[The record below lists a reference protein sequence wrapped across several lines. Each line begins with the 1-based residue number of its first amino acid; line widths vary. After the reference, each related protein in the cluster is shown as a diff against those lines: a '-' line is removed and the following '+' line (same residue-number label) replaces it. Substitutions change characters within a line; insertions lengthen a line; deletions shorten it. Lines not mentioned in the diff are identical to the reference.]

1 MADKAL
7 ENAEAML
14 KQLLERRK
22 ALNAELINI
31 EDQIGQITKFVKSW
45 HLFAEADIDGID
57 HTSVIAVGA
66 QENKP
71 EPERSVKTKQ
81 PKNTDRLI
89 VGDEALKIIRERGQ
103 PVSRSDL
110 YKELTNRGMVILG
123 KDNEMVLST
132 MLWRSRDRIV
142 RLRTGGYWI
151 ADEDWPDANYLPSL
165 TEQISKERTADDLLV

>member
-1 MADKAL
+1 MADRAL

-22 ALNAELINI
+22 TLNAELINI

-45 HLFAEADIDGID
+45 HLFAEADPAGID
-57 HTSVIAVGA
+57 HNSVIAVGA

-71 EPERSVKTKQ
+71 EPSQPVKPKQ
-81 PKNTDRLI
+81 PKNTDRVI
-89 VGDEALKIIRERGQ
+89 VGDEVLKIIRERGQ
-103 PVSRSDL
+103 PVSRADL
-110 YKELTNRGMVILG
+110 YEELTNRGMVILG

-142 RLRTGGYWI
+142 RLKTGGYWI
-151 ADEDWPDANYLPSL
+151 AGEDWPDANYLPSL
-165 TEQISKERTADDLLV
+165 DEQIRKDGTLDELLV